1 MATVGRNGSA
11 KPATINDVAA
21 AAGVSRQTV
30 TRAMNDLPD
39 VSVATKQ
46 RVQDAAAALRYR
58 PNRAAQRLVR
68 GGDVTIGFVVGD
80 LRNPYYPEL
89 AAELTHRA
97 AEQDWGVVMTDV
109 SGRRG
114 TERVESIVARVD
126 AVVGHLGRRHREQI
140 TSRVPTVLLA
150 DDDAA
155 GVASVRFDYAKAM
168 GDAVSHL
175 VSGGRRHIAMIDAEH
190 GPSLRAELLGRALEE
205 HGLRASAVVLAAD
218 THPGGVEAVR
228 NLLETAPETDAVLC
242 FNDVL
247 AVGALKGF
255 ALAGIRVPDEISVIG
270 VDGLDIGTLVTPE
283 LTTLA
288 VDMRAVAR
296 HAIDLVGALLR
307 GESADDLR
315 RSVAHTLLL
324 RESA

>member
-1 MATVGRNGSA
+1 M
-11 KPATINDVAA
+11 
-21 AAGVSRQTV
+21 
-30 TRAMNDLPD
+30 
-39 VSVATKQ
+39 
-46 RVQDAAAALRYR
+46 
-58 PNRAAQRLVR
+58 
-68 GGDVTIGFVVGD
+68 
-80 LRNPYYPEL
+80 
-89 AAELTHRA
+89 
-97 AEQDWGVVMTDV
+97 
-109 SGRRG
+109 
-114 TERVESIVARVD
+114 
-126 AVVGHLGRRHREQI
+126 
-140 TSRVPTVLLA
+140 
-150 DDDAA
+150 
-155 GVASVRFDYAKAM
+155 
-168 GDAVSHL
+168 
-175 VSGGRRHIAMIDAEH
+175 
-190 GPSLRAELLGRALEE
+190 
-205 HGLRASAVVLAAD
+205 
-218 THPGGVEAVR
+218 
-228 NLLETAPETDAVLC
+228 ETAPETDAVLC

>member
-1 MATVGRNGSA
+1 MARAGSGDV

-39 VSVATKQ
+39 VSPATKR
-46 RVQDAAAALRYR
+46 RVQEAAAALRYR

-89 AAELTHRA
+89 ATELTHRA
-97 AEQDWGVVMTDV
+97 AERDWGVVMTDV

-114 TERVESIVARVD
+114 TERVESIVGRVD
-126 AVVGHLGRRHREQI
+126 AVVGHLARRHRDLV
-140 TSRVPTVLLA
+140 TSRVPTVLLS
-150 DDDAA
+150 DDPVESGA
-155 GVASVRFDYAKAM
+155 GVRFEYASAM
-168 GDAVSHL
+168 NDAVSHL
-175 VSGGRRHIAMIDAEH
+175 VASGRQRIAMIDASH
-190 GPSLRAELLGRALEE
+190 GPSLRYRLLVSALED
-205 HGLRASAVVLAAD
+205 HGLSAQAVVPAAD
-218 THPGGVEAVR
+218 THQGGVAAVAQLMER
-228 NLLETAPETDAVLC
+228 APQVDAVLC

-255 ALAGIRVPDEISVIG
+255 ALAGIRVPDDVAVIG

-288 VDMRAVAR
+288 LDTAELAA
-296 HAIDLVGALLR
+296 HAIDLVDAVLR
-307 GESADDLR
+307 GDTGERLH
-315 RSVAHTLLL
+315 RSIAHTLLV

>member
-1 MATVGRNGSA
+1 MATGGRDGSGR
-11 KPATINDVAA
+11 PATINDVAA

-39 VSVATKQ
+39 VSAATKQ
-46 RVQDAAAALRYR
+46 RVQDAAARLRYR

-97 AEQDWGVVMTDV
+97 AERDWSVVMTDV

-114 TERVESIVARVD
+114 SERVDSIAGRVD
-126 AVVGHLGRRHREQI
+126 AVVGHLARERRELV

-150 DDDAA
+150 DDAS
-155 GVASVRFDYAKAM
+155 GVARVRFDYGKAM
-168 GDAVSHL
+168 KAAVSHL
-175 VSGGRRHIAMIDAEH
+175 VGLGRRRIAMIDAEH
-190 GPSLRAELLGRALEE
+190 GPSLRAELLRGALEGK
-205 HGLRASAVVLAAD
+205 GLPSSALVSAPD
-218 THPGGVEAVR
+218 THAGGIQAVEA
-228 NLLETAPETDAVLC
+228 LLQTWPETDAVVC

-255 ALAGIRVPDEISVIG
+255 ARAGIRVPDDVAVIG

-296 HAIDLVGALLR
+296 HAIDLVDALLR
-307 GESADDLR
+307 GENPDALH
-315 RSVAHTLLL
+315 RSVAHTLVL

>member
-1 MATVGRNGSA
+1 MARADSGGV

-30 TRAMNDLPD
+30 TRAMNNLPD
-39 VSVATKQ
+39 VSPATKQ
-46 RVQDAAAALRYR
+46 RVQEAAAALRYR

-114 TERVESIVARVD
+114 TERIESIVGRVD
-126 AVVGHLGRRHREQI
+126 AVVGHLARRHRELV
-140 TSRVPTVLLA
+140 TSRVPTVLLS
-150 DDDAA
+150 DDPVETGA
-155 GVASVRFDYAKAM
+155 GVRFEYARAM
-168 GDAVSHL
+168 HDAVAHL
-175 VSGGRRHIAMIDAEH
+175 VAGGRRRIAMIDSDH
-190 GPSLRAELLGRALEE
+190 GPSLRCRLLASALEE
-205 HGLRASAVVLAAD
+205 HGLTASAVVAAVD
-218 THPGGVEAVR
+218 THQGGVGAVTS
-228 NLLETAPETDAVLC
+228 LIEKAPQVDAVLC

-255 ALAGIRVPDEISVIG
+255 ALAGIRVPDDVAVIG

-288 VDMRAVAR
+288 VDMRALAR
-296 HAIDLVGALLR
+296 HATDLVGGLLR
-307 GESADDLR
+307 GETGDELH
-315 RSVAHTLLL
+315 RSVSHTLLV